1 MEKTRRTNI
10 RATPVNMYYD
20 MKKILLVAPVEG
32 NGGIQSWTRK
42 YIKTFTDDQYK
53 LVHVGVSKN
62 RSLSKSQSTIGRV
75 IDGLKDLF
83 DVRRSVIKAISENE
97 FALMHTTTS
106 GSFWTVRDY
115 ILNRICHK
123 HGIKTIMH
131 CRYGCI
137 PEDYNSRSFW
147 GWLLRKTMHEFDQV
161 WVLDSRSES
170 ALKTDP
176 IMKDK
181 VFLTPNSIEVPTTC
195 DLSPKKYNKIAFVGN
210 LVPTKGLYE
219 LVEAVTRLKTD
230 VELLIAGPG
239 REDVIER
246 IRAISGNKIDN
257 QIKIL
262 GKLPNEKAVDLINS
276 VDMIA
281 LPTYY
286 SSEAFPIS
294 ILEAM
299 SRGKIVISCPRA
311 AIKDMLTAVDGTP
324 CGMLVRERSVDDIA
338 DAILW
343 CQNHMKEADDMCEK
357 AYEKAY
363 TCYRTDVVYDLYRSL
378 YRRLI

>member
-1 MEKTRRTNI
+1 M
-10 RATPVNMYYD
+10 VN
-20 MKKILLVAPVEG
+20 KILLVAPVEG

-42 YIKTFTDDQYK
+42 YLQTFKDDEYS

-62 RSLSKSQSTIGRV
+62 RSKIKEASFIRRMV
-75 IDGLKDLF
+75 DGIKDLI
-83 DVRRSVIKAISENE
+83 DVRNSVIKVISENKITI
-97 FALMHTTTS
+97 MHTTTS
-106 GSFWTVRDY
+106 GSLGTLRDY
-115 ILNRICHK
+115 VLNQICHK

-137 PEDYNSRSFW
+137 PEDYNSKSFW

-210 LVPTKGLYE
+210 LIPSKGLFE
-219 LVEAVTRLKTD
+219 LVEAVVKFD
-230 VELLIAGPG
+230 GEMELSVAGPG
-239 REDVIER
+239 PDVVVE
-246 IRAISGNKIDN
+246 KIKCLAGDN
-257 QIKIL
+257 LDKRIKIL
-262 GKLPNEKAVDLINS
+262 GKLPNDKAVELIKS

-286 SSEAFPIS
+286 QSEAFPIS
-294 ILEAM
+294 IIEAM
-299 SRGKIVISCPRA
+299 AQGKLVISCPRA
-311 AIKDMLTAVDGTP
+311 AVPDMLTAIDGGP
-324 CGMLVRERSVDDIA
+324 CGILVSEKSIDEIVSA
-338 DAILW
+338 LSW
-343 CQNHMKEADDMCEK
+343 CQNNPHDADSLCAK
-357 AYEKAY
+357 AYEKVY
-363 TCYRTDVVYDLYRSL
+363 SCYRMDVIYGLYKSL
-378 YRRLI
+378 YNKLLEQK